1 MSVTHSFF
9 LMLIKL
15 ILYEMVCTKLR
26 FLNIGIISFS
36 CEELTFYYRSDDQV
50 ILAQKPPVVP
60 DFLFRVK
67 GLYVKTGLAGLLTIY

>member
-1 MSVTHSFF
+1 
-9 LMLIKL
+9 
-15 ILYEMVCTKLR
+15 MVCTKLR